1 MEVKDNFESP
11 SSFKNFMHVVRAT
24 RYRQVV
30 EDSSFETISYAD
42 IEVAEQE
49 EFEYLLHKVCS
60 HFLPFVIN
68 MHFRN

>member
-1 MEVKDNFESP
+1 
-11 SSFKNFMHVVRAT
+11 MHVVRAT

-42 IEVAEQE
+42 VEVAEQE
-49 EFEYLLHKVCS
+49 EFKYLLHKVCS

-68 MHFRN
+68 MHVRN